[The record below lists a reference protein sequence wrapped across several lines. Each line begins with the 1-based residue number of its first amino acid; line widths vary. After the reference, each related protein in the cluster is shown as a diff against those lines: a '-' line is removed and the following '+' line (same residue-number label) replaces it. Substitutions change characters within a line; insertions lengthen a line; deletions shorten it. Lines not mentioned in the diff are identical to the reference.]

1 MLRVLKVLIFLFL
14 LVVTACKRPYSNS
27 GLQIVG
33 GDEVQDDN
41 DAVSQTTVALMDQNG
56 PFCTGTI
63 IHYEKTQSNKPGL
76 LQILTAGHCLNHP
89 EGKYATEVNIGKG
102 YIPEALNADVVWLT
116 HPKFNTDTMTSVGPG
131 AATPVYD
138 IALLVVRGDLNE
150 SQGRKYQAA
159 KVGSPNQVKQGTRV
173 IHAGYGMIETND
185 RASLGRLRKV
195 GGQIENAY
203 PQQKEWGTNSYGKGT
218 CQGDSGG
225 PSYLDEG
232 LNETLTVLSATS
244 RGGVPCSSGQGMYT
258 DVTRFQ
264 GWMKCAF
271 AFMKTPLTSLLDD
284 DSGSG
289 QNASDCQNLKI
300 RNAKDPPVPQC
311 KMVSGDFTAHRA

>member
-1 MLRVLKVLIFLFL
+1 MFKAFHFFVLIVL
-14 LVVTACKRPYSNS
+14 LSMPACKRPYSNS

-33 GDEVQDDN
+33 GEEVQDDN
-41 DAVSQTTVALMDQNG
+41 DIVSQSTVALMDQTG
-56 PFCTGTI
+56 AFCTGTI

-76 LQILTAGHCLNHP
+76 LQILTAAHCLNHP
-89 EGKYATEVNIGKG
+89 QGQYAKEVKIGKG

-116 HPKFNTDTMTSVGPG
+116 HPKFNADTFTSVGPG
-131 AATPVYD
+131 AAAPGYD

-159 KVGSPNQVKQGTRV
+159 KVGSPSQVKRRARI
-173 IHAGYGMIETND
+173 IHAGYGMTETDN
-185 RASLGRLRKV
+185 RVSLGRLRKV

-244 RGGVPCSSGQGMYT
+244 RGAVPCSSGKAMYT
-258 DVTRFQ
+258 DLTRFQ

-271 AFMKTPLTSLLDD
+271 AL
-284 DSGSG
+284 
-289 QNASDCQNLKI
+289 
-300 RNAKDPPVPQC
+300 
-311 KMVSGDFTAHRA
+311 